1 MKNSFIYFSLIMLL
15 LTSCN
20 LSNEKGNNMSN
31 VKIQLIRNAT
41 MKITY
46 AGKTILTDP
55 MLSPKGELDAF
66 AGKEKNPT
74 VELPITHFEVVEGI
88 ECVIISHA
96 HPDHF
101 DESASD
107 NLPKEIPI
115 FCQAIDVELLTGQK
129 FQNIHPIETSYEWEG
144 ITITRTGGDHGSG
157 EILKHMGEVSGFVL
171 QADDEPTIYWI
182 GDCIWTQEIEDNIKK
197 FKPEIII
204 THSGGA
210 IIPGFEQTPILM
222 NENETINVAQAAPKA
237 KVVAIHLESLDHC
250 GVSRASLRQIA
261 TKYGIS
267 KDRLLI
273 PKDGEVL
280 ILN

>member
-1 MKNSFIYFSLIMLL
+1 MMITGCDLNNDKQ
-15 LTSCN
+15 
-20 LSNEKGNNMSN
+20 SNMDD

-46 AGKTILTDP
+46 AGKTILADP
-55 MLSPKGELDAF
+55 MLSPKGELEAF

-74 VELPITHFEVVEGI
+74 VELPIPHYEVVEGI
-88 ECVIISHA
+88 DCVIISHT

-101 DESASD
+101 DEAASD
-107 NLPKEIPI
+107 NLPKEIPV

-144 ITITRTGGDHGSG
+144 ITITRTSGDHGSG

-171 QADDEPTIYWI
+171 QAEGKPTIYWI
-182 GDCIWTQEIEDNIKK
+182 GDCIWTPEIEDNIKK

-222 NENETINVAQAAPKA
+222 NENETIEVAKAAPNA

-250 GVSRASLRQIA
+250 RVSRASLRQIA
-261 TKYGIS
+261 DKYGVG
-267 KDRLLI
+267 KERLLI
-273 PKDGEVL
+273 PNDGETL
-280 ILN
+280 IF